1 MHVGGR
7 LIARSTLEAN
17 PDGFISA
24 IQGVLVHGAA
34 FSGFSMNV
42 NRAHDSV
49 STINAANPAW
59 QKAAV
64 SAVLGM

>member
-17 PDGFISA
+17 PEGLILA
-24 IQGVLVHGAA
+24 IQGILAHGAA

-42 NRAHDSV
+42 NRARDRV
-49 STINAANPAW
+49 STTNSANPAW